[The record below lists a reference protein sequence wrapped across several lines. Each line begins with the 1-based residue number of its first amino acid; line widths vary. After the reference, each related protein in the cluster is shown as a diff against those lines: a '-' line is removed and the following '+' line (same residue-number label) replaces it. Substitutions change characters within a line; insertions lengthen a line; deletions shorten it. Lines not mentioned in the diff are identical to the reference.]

1 VISTKPKP
9 FRGFTGFLVR
19 LALNNA
25 SFVSVRDAYS
35 YAVIKLTGVC
45 SRVIIEEGLAFRL
58 SVPDMTECR
67 DLAAKYGLLEGRILG
82 INLRT
87 LDGDTNNA
95 VVECVIKLVGDLVV
109 VIPRWSS
116 YPSASAAS
124 RVGSSIMI

>member
-1 VISTKPKP
+1 MISTKPKP

-25 SFVSVRDAYS
+25 LFVSVRDAYS

-45 SRVIIEEGLAFRL
+45 SRVIIEKDLAFRS
-58 SVPDMTECR
+58 SVPEMTECR
-67 DLAAKYGLLEGRILG
+67 DLAAKYGLLKGRILG
-82 INLRT
+82 INLRA

-109 VIPRWSS
+109 AIPGGLHTLRL
-116 YPSASAAS
+116 
-124 RVGSSIMI
+124 RQLRG